1 MRETAFCGTLRLSG
15 SAILCPVCRQ
25 KIRGVRVPPDGV
37 LRGVELRCANC
48 KNVITVHIDQTSAYY
63 SGQRH

>member
-1 MRETAFCGTLRLSG
+1 MRENANCGRLRIAG
-15 SAILCPVCRQ
+15 NAILCPCCRQ

-37 LRGVELRCANC
+37 LRGVEIRCATC
-48 KNVITVHIDQTSAYY
+48 KNTITVYIDPTSAMY